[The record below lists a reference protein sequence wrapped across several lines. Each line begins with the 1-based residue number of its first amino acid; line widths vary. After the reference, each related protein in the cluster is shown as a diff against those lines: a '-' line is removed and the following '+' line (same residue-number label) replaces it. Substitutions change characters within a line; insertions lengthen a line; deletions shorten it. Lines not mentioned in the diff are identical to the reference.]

1 MKQTMRVPP
10 PMLAVSIAVATLA
23 ATPLGRLWPQ
33 SLLVAWAA
41 LLLAAAGTLV
51 DLSAKRLFIRSKTT
65 VNPMTP
71 SSTAVIVHAGPYR
84 WSRNPMYLGRL
95 MQLLALALYAASPL
109 GLACVGAFAVYL
121 DRVQIKVEERALSER
136 FPTEFDRYRSRV
148 RRWI

>member
-1 MKQTMRVPP
+1 MMRVPP
-10 PMLAVSIAVATLA
+10 PVLAVSIAVATLA

-33 SLLVAWAA
+33 SLHASCVA
-41 LLLAAAGTLV
+41 LLLAMAGTFI
-51 DLSAKRLFIRSKTT
+51 DLCAKRLLIRSRTT

-95 MQLLALALYAASPL
+95 MQLLALALYTASPP
-109 GLACVGAFAVYL
+109 GLACVAAFAVYL
-121 DRVQIKVEERALSER
+121 DRVQIPVEERALSVR
-136 FPTEFDRYRSRV
+136 FPVEFDRYQSRV